1 LRVMTEA
8 LGRVPREEWR
18 REVCMARDPQVL
30 RVVQVVERHCEG
42 KVAALGPAEVAQRVA
57 GRAMSPEVRGMMG
70 KVQSGAVNPKSVP
83 GLLLAIMIKL
93 SNPPQKEGREDR
105 TMAEALS
112 LVYEKQAEMAQE
124 EMEDLMMKEKAM
136 KAELKLTKEV
146 S

>member
-42 KVAALGPAEVAQRVA
+42 KVAALGPAEVAQRA
-57 GRAMSPEVRGMMG
+57 TGKAMSPEVRGMMG

-83 GLLLAIMIKL
+83 GLLMAMMIKVG
-93 SNPPQKEGREDR
+93 SPPQKEGREDR
-105 TMAEALS
+105 TKAEALS
-112 LVYEKQAEMAQE
+112 
-124 EMEDLMMKEKAM
+124 
-136 KAELKLTKEV
+136 
-146 S
+146 